1 MPFLI
6 PVPGVLHLSAPVDG
20 QRQKWV
26 QWRKRLS
33 CREAV
38 PGHPSPWGRTW
49 GSRTWGSAQP
59 CCWSSSVLTVRQR
72 CSAGLVGQLV
82 LNEIIMDK
90 YMKRLAKVSCLFYN
104 WWTQVFRMCRHILF
118 VPCVGHMFFRTSSM
132 PWFLWLVVV
141 SETEFE
147 AVWSIGWILSAVLTD
162 KVFICWKKN
171 PV

>member
-26 QWRKRLS
+26 HWRKRLS
-33 CREAV
+33 WVAV
-38 PGHPSPWGRTW
+38 PGHLSPWGRTW

-82 LNEIIMDK
+82 LNKIIMDK

-104 WWTQVFRMCRHILF
+104 WWTQVFCMCHHMLF
-118 VPCVGHMFFRTSSM
+118 APCVGHMFFRTSST

-141 SETEFE
+141 SETGFE
-147 AVWSIGWILSAVLTD
+147 AVWSVGVDFECCVDRQGLYMLE
-162 KVFICWKKN
+162 KN